1 MLKLFV
7 CTALIYLPIALL
19 CGMLC
24 FAAARWGLRRKN
36 RTVRSVVKA
45 GSLLCLAVLASGVM
59 YGILR
64 FSGIILFASDHA
76 VSHHWFGASWRDE
89 GFRCIYLC
97 SIAFIG
103 IAAALWAENRRV
115 SNGGEGNALNGA
127 L

>member
-24 FAAARWGLRRKN
+24 FAASRWGLRRKN
-36 RTVRSVVKA
+36 RAVRSVVKA

-103 IAAALWAENRRV
+103 IVAAHRAENGRIDTQQR
-115 SNGGEGNALNGA
+115 EGSL
-127 L
+127 